1 MKEIND
7 IIRAYRKAE
16 AEGIKTALA
25 TVVKVTGSSYRQPG
39 ARMLVT
45 EDGQLTGAI
54 SGGCLEGDA
63 LKKALLAIQ
72 QQQNKLVTYD
82 TSNDEDADFGVQLGC
97 NGIVHILFEPI
108 NSADE
113 HNPVKIL
120 EKVVDRREDAV
131 LVCLFS
137 LTRGSAQPGT
147 VLLYRKD
154 GQNALRAGLD
164 FLSND
169 LYKTLENKA
178 TYIKNIIYEG
188 ENSEALIEYIVPAV
202 SLIIAGAGNDVKPL
216 TEIASV
222 LGWEVT
228 VGEGRPA
235 HATAKRFPLAKTI
248 KVSAAE
254 EFLNDTVI
262 DEYTFFVLMTHNYR
276 YDLTVLKDLLIHSNS
291 CYIGILGP
299 KTKLNRMIDDLAA
312 EGFNVTPQH
321 LERIHG
327 PVGLDIGAETSEEIA
342 LSIVSEIKAVLEGRK
357 GSSLKYK
364 TDKIHNAVHGD
375 GDK

>member
-7 IIRAYRKAE
+7 IVRAYRKAE
-16 AEGIKTALA
+16 SEGTKTALA

-82 TSNDEDADFGVQLGC
+82 TSNDEDADFGIQLGC

-108 NSADE
+108 YARDTQ
-113 HNPVKIL
+113 NPVKML
-120 EKVVDRREDAV
+120 EKIVDRREDAV

-137 LTRGSAQPGT
+137 LVRGSAQPGT
-147 VLLYRKD
+147 VLIYRKD
-154 GQNALRAGLD
+154 GQTASRDGLD
-164 FLSND
+164 FLLGD
-169 LYKTLENKA
+169 IRRTLENKA
-178 TYIKNIIYEG
+178 TLIKNITYEG
-188 ENSEALIEYIVPAV
+188 ADGEALIEYMAPAV

-235 HATAKRFPLAKTI
+235 HATTKRFPCAKTV
-248 KVSAAE
+248 KVTAAE
-254 EFLNDTVI
+254 DFLNDRVI
-262 DEYTFFVLMTHNYR
+262 DDHTFFVLMTHNYR
-276 YDLTVLKDLLIHSNS
+276 YDLTVLRDLLIHSNS
-291 CYIGILGP
+291 RYIGVLGP
-299 KTKLNRMIDDLAA
+299 KTKLNRMIDDLEN
-312 EGFNVTPQH
+312 EGFAVTPQH
-321 LERIHG
+321 LERMYG

-342 LSIVSEIKAVLEGRK
+342 LSIISEIKAVLEDRK
-357 GSSLKYK
+357 GSSLRYK
-364 TDKIHNAVHGD
+364 NR
-375 GDK
+375 

>member
-7 IIRAYRKAE
+7 IISAYRKAE

-45 EDGQLTGAI
+45 EDGRLTGAI

-108 NSADE
+108 DAAFE
-113 HNPVKIL
+113 HNPVKML
-120 EKVVDRREDAV
+120 EKVVERREDAV

-137 LTRGSAQPGT
+137 LIRGNAQPGT
-147 VLLYRKD
+147 VLMYRQ
-154 GQNALRAGLD
+154 GGHTAGREGID
-164 FLSND
+164 FLLGDIHKS
-169 LYKTLENKA
+169 LESKA
-178 TYIKNIIYEG
+178 TLIKDIIYE
-188 ENSEALIEYIVPAV
+188 ETDVEALIEYMAPAV
-202 SLIIAGAGNDVKPL
+202 SLVIAGAGNDVKPL

-235 HATAKRFPLAKTI
+235 HATEKRFPSAKTV
-248 KVSAAE
+248 KVTAAE
-254 EFLNDTVI
+254 DFLDDIII
-262 DEYTFFVLMTHNYR
+262 DGHTFFVLMTHNYR
-276 YDLTVLKDLLIHSNS
+276 YDLTVLKNLLACSRS
-291 CYIGILGP
+291 RYIGILGP
-299 KTKLNRMIDDLAA
+299 KTKLDRMVDDLAA
-312 EGFNVTPQH
+312 EGFAVTPQH
-321 LERIHG
+321 MERIYG

-357 GSSLKYK
+357 GNFLRYK
-364 TDKIHNAVHGD
+364 KDKIHNAVHGD
-375 GDK
+375 GAK